1 MTANK
6 KTRQEKLK
14 KLLMDKKRKMWN
26 ELRNEIFNKLG
37 REYNKQFDSPQDLE
51 EQSLI
56 DLIEDTGLAIADMRR
71 EELTKTDEA
80 ITKLEDGTYGICEDC
95 STEIDEARLKVVPL
109 TPCCV
114 TCQAKK
120 EGKKPT
126 L

>member
-120 EGKKPT
+120 ESKKPT

>member
-37 REYNKQFDSPQDLE
+37 KEYNKQFDTPQDLE

-56 DLIEDTGLAIADMRR
+56 DLIEDTGLAIADMHR
-71 EELTKTDEA
+71 EELTKMDAA
-80 ITKLEDGTYGICEDC
+80 IGKLEDGTYGVCEDC
-95 STEIDEARLKVVPL
+95 ESEIDEERLKAVPL
-109 TPCCV
+109 TPLCV
-114 TCQAKK
+114 KCQSKK